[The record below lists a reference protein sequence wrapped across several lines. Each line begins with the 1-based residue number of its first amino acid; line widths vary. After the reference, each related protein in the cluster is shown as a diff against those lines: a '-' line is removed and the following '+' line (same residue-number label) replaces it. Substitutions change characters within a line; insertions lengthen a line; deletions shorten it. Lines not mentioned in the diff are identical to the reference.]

1 MIELLREKLIN
12 DEYPEKYQKGISYV
26 TLDLLDY
33 YAEYA
38 TKMLLDKI
46 YFYDKFHP
54 EIFIKK
60 GLFSDNNTESINEFN
75 IPIDINVSIDGI
87 SYIDSLNWD
96 LLNHEMTPEN
106 FAEIIVKDE
115 KLSNSFIVPTS
126 FQIRKGIH
134 IYVYNLFKNLA
145 NNYEKYI
152 GEDKFLLEQPKTTRH
167 REDAKKNIPI
177 FLFDQKLSK
186 LLGKKRDMKMDTNEN
201 DSLLPNF
208 LKNVKEESNIVI
220 ESKGKKNSL
229 KTNKKLD
236 KKKDKKMNFIEHDK
250 QSTTVEEYE

>member
-1 MIELLREKLIN
+1 MIELLREKLIDN
-12 DEYPEKYQKGISYV
+12 EYPEEYQKGISYV

-38 TKMLLDKI
+38 TKILLDKI
-46 YFYDKFHP
+46 CFYDKFHP

-60 GLFSDNNTESINEFN
+60 GLFSDNNVESINEFN
-75 IPIDINVSIDGI
+75 IPIDINVSIDGK
-87 SYIDSLNWD
+87 SYIDNLNWD

-115 KLSNSFIVPTS
+115 KLSNSFIVPIS

-134 IYVYNLFKNLA
+134 LYIYSLFKNFA

-152 GEDKFLLEQPKTTRH
+152 GEDKFLLEQSKTTRH

-186 LLGKKRDMKMDTNEN
+186 LLGKKRNMKTDTNEN

-208 LKNVKEESNIVI
+208 LKNVKEESNIDI

-229 KTNKKLD
+229 KTNKKID